1 MSGYFV
7 SNRRLTTNETDGR
20 SGGNVE
26 DVTRLKRRIE
36 QLERNVEELEQRRE
50 HLSNERD
57 SLQRILRDKEEEI
70 RQKNKELSEQ
80 KGRKVQ
86 YPQRQCTCSVKEE

>member
-7 SNRRLTTNETDGR
+7 SNQRLNTNEIDEQ

-26 DVTRLKRRIE
+26 DVNRLKRRIE

-57 SLQRILRDKEEEI
+57 SLQRILRDKEEEF
-70 RQKNKELSEQ
+70 RQKNC
-80 KGRKVQ
+80 GH
-86 YPQRQCTCSVKEE
+86 